1 MIYYNSENH
10 LNSSDSWLE
19 HLLLRYSQNRGLQ
32 RHPAA
37 APRFLIARFRTLI
50 NNITYETEQT
60 EQNLEAGKRN
70 RTPKLRKNNKR
81 DRTEPWSPEKRNRSP
96 KPRKMKANR
105 TKKNM
110 RASPCNSSTYC
121 SAKVLRPD
129 LRIDIPAAGATR
141 RAFAFGACGERGF
154 GGGELVIVS
163 FLERYSNLSVHGS

>member
-1 MIYYNSENH
+1 MK
-10 LNSSDSWLE
+10 
-19 HLLLRYSQNRGLQ
+19 
-32 RHPAA
+32 
-37 APRFLIARFRTLI
+37 
-50 NNITYETEQT
+50 QT
-60 EQNLEAGKRN
+60 EQNLEAQENVTENQSQEKSKRTQQKKRN
-70 RTPKLRKNNKR
+70 
-81 DRTEPWSPEKRNRSP
+81 S
-96 KPRKMKANR
+96 
-105 TKKNM
+105 

>member
-1 MIYYNSENH
+1 MIYYISENH

-19 HLLLRYSQNRGLQ
+19 HWLLRHSQNRGLQ

-81 DRTEPWSPEKRNRSP
+81 DRTEPWSPEKRNRTP
-96 KPRKMKANR
+96 KWKR
-105 TKKNM
+105 TKQKKHNS
-110 RASPCNSSTYC
+110 RASPSTYY

-163 FLERYSNLSVHGS
+163 FLEHYSNLSVHGS